1 MDIRDMRTTINLDEA
16 LVKEAQRLTAQR
28 SAPPWFTKACGRSSR
43 ERARGAWRGSEGAT
57 HAPGL
62 QGDGGLLNPG

>member
-28 SAPPWFTKACGRSSR
+28 SAPP
-43 ERARGAWRGSEGAT
+43 
-57 HAPGL
+57 
-62 QGDGGLLNPG
+62 